1 MRVGFDE
8 TDAQA
13 VVYYGRY
20 LPYFDRARVEYQRHL
35 GLLHGLPGRLEFVM
49 RRSSQEYEA
58 PARFDDLLEVFVRIA
73 RIGRTS
79 TTLEFRVRET
89 EDGTLLAIADQVMVL
104 IDADSRTARRGA
116 ASLARVGRAASRAR
130 CDARPAD
137 ERRGATRR
145 DRADHRPRARG
156 RRDPARGRRRALRA
170 DPRRAQRSRR
180 VRRERRARARPDR
193 GRSDRGRAGA

>member
-35 GLLHGLPGRLEFVM
+35 RLLHGLPEGQEFVM

-58 PARFDDLLEVFVRIA
+58 PARFDDLLEVFVRSA

-79 TTLEFRVRET
+79 TMFEYRVRES
-89 EDGTLLAIADQVMVL
+89 EVGTLLAVAEQVMVL
-104 IDADSRTARRGA
+104 IDA
-116 ASLARVGRAASRAR
+116 
-130 CDARPAD
+130 
-137 ERRGATRR
+137 E
-145 DRADHRPRARG
+145 
-156 RRDPARGRRRALRA
+156 
-170 DPRRAQRSRR
+170 SRR
-180 VRRERRARARPDR
+180 PVEVPGSWRSAVERFE
-193 GRSDRGRAGA
+193 GAL

>member
-8 TDAQA
+8 TDAQG

-35 GLLHGLPGRLEFVM
+35 GLLHALPGRLELVM

-79 TTLEFRVRET
+79 TTFEFRVRKL
-89 EDGTLLAIADQVMVL
+89 EDGTPLVIADQVMVL
-104 IDADSRTARRGA
+104 IDADSRTPTEVP
-116 ASLARVGRAASRAR
+116 LAW
-130 CDARPAD
+130 
-137 ERRGATRR
+137 
-145 DRADHRPRARG
+145 
-156 RRDPARGRRRALRA
+156 
-170 DPRRAQRSRR
+170 RR
-180 VRRERRARARPDR
+180 VIEQFE
-193 GRSDRGRAGA
+193 GAL